1 MTRNTPATCA
11 QVMLAVF
18 RTHDIM
24 AVYVAHKFENHPSV
38 STEYVKFLAI
48 NSGGSEKVG
57 KLEEL
62 VVVATK
68 KADVAS
74 SRVANLSTLIT
85 KTATSVKDF
94 TSIQTDMKRV
104 IDQLVA
110 KVKELEKAQKK

>member
-1 MTRNTPATCA
+1 MTA
-11 QVMLAVF
+11 
-18 RTHDIM
+18 IM

-68 KADVAS
+68 KSDVAS
-74 SRVANLSTLIT
+74 SRVADLTTPLIT
-85 KTATSVKDF
+85 TTATSVKNF

-110 KVKELEKAQKK
+110 KVKDL